1 MTDDEETR
9 NMWNYKFELLY
20 DVIVLKNTIKTK
32 ITITNTGNMIKEIFD
47 VKIFVNI
54 KFCVNHK
61 GEVDFDFTCL
71 MHTYFKV
78 DDINNVVVHNLEG
91 LEYIDKVLI
100 FKNI

>member
-1 MTDDEETR
+1 M
-9 NMWNYKFELLY
+9 
-20 DVIVLKNTIKTK
+20 
-32 ITITNTGNMIKEIFD
+32 
-47 VKIFVNI
+47 NI

-71 MHTYFKV
+71 LHTYFKV

-91 LEYIDKVLI
+91 LEYVDKVLI